1 MKTADSI
8 KPARPA
14 KDGLWMTI
22 AEELRSRI
30 NGLASGTR
38 LPTVRDLMKEFA
50 VSQATVQ
57 QAMEAIEA
65 DGLISS
71 RVGRGTFVADS
82 AATQQRQKTIMVL
95 RGDYPSRRG
104 DDITRALQ
112 QAIGK
117 AEHHGLVITYQDM
130 EHVMDV
136 LAPLKPSDGYILQPL
151 GAVSIPVALLHF
163 LRSRSSAV
171 VVSEAEI
178 GSLNVDGVYMD
189 LLAQSALCVRH
200 LRGLGHRRIAF
211 ISGEPLMGDQWR
223 LAENHRQTA
232 EWLGVAD
239 GDDLVLTCDTRP
251 GEDAVRHMRE
261 RIDRLIVERGKAA
274 LPFTAII
281 CGSYVSALGALEAF
295 KQHGVRVPEDVSVV
309 VADNPDIEQARRGGL
324 TMVGVS
330 SVERADIMLHCL
342 MRRWD
347 NPDQP
352 YGTEFMKASL
362 AAGSSSGPVPT
373 SCCG

>member
-1 MKTADSI
+1 MSKR
-8 KPARPA
+8 ARTP
-14 KDGLWMTI
+14 KDGLWVTI
-22 AEELRSRI
+22 AAELRRRI
-30 NGLASGTR
+30 SGLAPGAR
-38 LPTVRDLMKEFA
+38 LPTVRDLMKEFT
-50 VSQATVQ
+50 VSQASVQ
-57 QAMEAIEA
+57 TALDAIEA

-71 RVGRGTFVADS
+71 RVGRGTFVADP
-82 AATQQRQKTIMVL
+82 ATTQQRQKTIMVL

-112 QAIGK
+112 AAIGK
-117 AEHHGLVITYQDM
+117 TDHQGLVITYQDM
-130 EHVMDV
+130 EHAMDV

-151 GAVSIPVALLHF
+151 GAASIPVSLLHF
-163 LRSRSSAV
+163 LRSRSPAV
-171 VVSEAEI
+171 VVSEAEV

-251 GEDAVRHMRE
+251 GEDALRHMRE
-261 RIDRLIVERGKAA
+261 RMDRLIVERGKQ
-274 LPFTAII
+274 LPFTAVI

-295 KQHGVRVPEDVSVV
+295 KHHGVDVPKDISLVV
-309 VADNPDIEQARRGGL
+309 TDNPDIEEARRAGL
-324 TMVGVS
+324 TLVGVPS
-330 SVERADIMLHCL
+330 PERAEIMLQCL

-347 NPDQP
+347 NPDLP
-352 YGTEFMKASL
+352 YGTVLMKPTL
-362 AAGSSSGPVPT
+362 AAGNSSGPVMSSRT
-373 SCCG
+373 

>member
-1 MKTADSI
+1 MKTTDPI

-14 KDGLWMTI
+14 KDGLWVTI

-30 NGLASGTR
+30 SGLAPGTR

-57 QAMEAIEA
+57 QALETLEA
-65 DGLISS
+65 DRLISS

-82 AATQQRQKTIMVL
+82 ATTQPRQKTIMVL

-112 QAIGK
+112 QAIGDV
-117 AEHHGLVITYQDM
+117 EHQGLVITYQDM

-151 GAVSIPVALLHF
+151 GAVSIPVSLLHF
-163 LRSRSSAV
+163 LRSRSPAV
-171 VVSEAEI
+171 VVNEAEV

-189 LLAQSALCVRH
+189 LLDQLSQCVRH
-200 LRGLGHRRIAF
+200 LRGLGHHRIALAT
-211 ISGEPLMGDQWR
+211 GEPLLGDQRR
-223 LAENHRQTA
+223 LSEIHRQTA
-232 EWLGVAD
+232 EWLGIAD
-239 GDDLVLTCDTRP
+239 GDDLMLTCDTRP
-251 GEDAVRHMRE
+251 GEDALGHMRE
-261 RIDRLIVERGKAA
+261 RVDRLIVERGKAA

-309 VADNPDIEQARRGGL
+309 VADNPDIEEARRAGL
-324 TMVGVS
+324 TLVGVPS
-330 SVERADIMLHCL
+330 TERAEIMLQCL

-347 NPDQP
+347 HPDHP
-352 YGTEFMKASL
+352 YGTEFMKSSL
-362 AAGSSSGPVPT
+362 AVGSSSGPVP
-373 SCCG
+373 G

>member
-1 MKTADSI
+1 MKTTDPI

-30 NGLASGTR
+30 SGLAPGTR

-57 QAMEAIEA
+57 QALETLEA

-117 AEHHGLVITYQDM
+117 AEHQGLVITYQDM

-136 LAPLKPSDGYILQPL
+136 LAPLKASDGYILQPL
-151 GAVSIPVALLHF
+151 GAASIPVSLLHF
-163 LRSRSSAV
+163 LRSRSPAV
-171 VVSEAEI
+171 VVSEADV
-178 GSLNVDGVYMD
+178 GYLNMDGVYMD
-189 LLAQSALCVRH
+189 LSAQIALGVRH

-211 ISGEPLMGDQWR
+211 VSGEPLMGDQWR
-223 LAENHRQTA
+223 LAEIHRQTA
-232 EWLGVAD
+232 EWLGVTD

-251 GEDAVRHMRE
+251 GEDALGHMRE
-261 RIDRLIVERGKAA
+261 RVDRLIMERGKVA

-295 KQHGVRVPEDVSVV
+295 KQHGVCVPEDVSVV
-309 VADNPDIEQARRGGL
+309 VADNPDIEEARRAGL

-330 SVERADIMLHCL
+330 STERAEILLQCL
-342 MRRWD
+342 TRRWD
-347 NPDQP
+347 HPDHP
-352 YGTEFMKASL
+352 YGTELMKPSL
-362 AAGSSSGPVPT
+362 AVGSSSGSVP
-373 SCCG
+373 G